1 MMMSIYFKKQRW
13 KLLLFM
19 GAVIIGSASLIYTN
33 YLVEKLD
40 QEERKKIELWAE
52 ATYQLANS
60 GMGPV
65 NNALATRIIQENSTI
80 PIILTNEIGE
90 IIGSRNIHKHID
102 VGAKHM
108 KMQLERMKNAHD
120 PIQIE
125 VKMNNE
131 VILTQYLYYE
141 DSYLLKQLRYYPALQ
156 LLVIF
161 LFILVSYIAFSR
173 SRISEQN
180 QVWAGMAKETAHQIG
195 TPLSSMIAWIERLR
209 EKTELD
215 NITKELDK
223 DVKRLET
230 ITERFSKIGS
240 KPKLKMVNINNIL
253 MNTVSYLQYR
263 LSDKVII
270 NLNTE
275 NPQLHIPVN
284 AVLFEWVIENICK
297 NAVDAMKGEGQ
308 ISIDLFETNDYLKV
322 HISDTGKGIPKNAF
336 KSIFKPGFTSKK
348 RGWGLGLSLT
358 KRIIEDYHSGK
369 IYVKS
374 SEINKGSTFC
384 ISMHKR

>member
-1 MMMSIYFKKQRW
+1 MSIYSKKQRW
-13 KLLLFM
+13 KLMLFM
-19 GAVIIGSASLIYTN
+19 AAVIIGSASLLYTN
-33 YLVEKLD
+33 YLVDKLD

-80 PIILTNEIGE
+80 PIILTNEVGE
-90 IIGSRNIHKHID
+90 IIGSRNIHESIDLGSKHLQM
-102 VGAKHM
+102 H
-108 KMQLERMKNAHD
+108 LERMKNVHE

-131 VILTQYLYYE
+131 VILTQFLYYE

-173 SRISEQN
+173 SRRSEQN

-195 TPLSSMIAWIERLR
+195 TPLSSMMAWIEILR
-209 EKTELD
+209 GKPDLD
-215 NITKELDK
+215 NITTELDK

-240 KPKLKMVNINNIL
+240 KPKLQMVNISDVL
-253 MNTVSYLQYR
+253 MNTVSYLQHR
-263 LSDKVII
+263 LSNKVTIT
-270 NLNTE
+270 LNTE
-275 NPQLHIPVN
+275 NSQLYIPVN

-308 ISIDLFETNDYLKV
+308 ISINLFETDDYLKV

-358 KRIIEDYHSGK
+358 KRIIEDYHSGR

-374 SEINKGSTFC
+374 SEVNKGSTFC
-384 ISMHKR
+384 ISMHKH

>member
-1 MMMSIYFKKQRW
+1 MSIYSKKQRW
-13 KLLLFM
+13 KLMLFM
-19 GAVIIGSASLIYTN
+19 AAVIIGSASLLYTN
-33 YLVEKLD
+33 YLVDKLD

-80 PIILTNEIGE
+80 PIILTNEVGE
-90 IIGSRNIHKHID
+90 IIGSRNIHEALD
-102 VGAKHM
+102 LDAKHLQM
-108 KMQLERMKNAHD
+108 HLERMKNAHN

-173 SRISEQN
+173 SRRSEQN

-195 TPLSSMIAWIERLR
+195 TPLSSIMAWIEILR
-209 EKTELD
+209 RKPDLD
-215 NITKELDK
+215 NITTELDK

-240 KPKLKMVNINNIL
+240 KPKLQMVNISDVL
-253 MNTVSYLQYR
+253 MNTVSYLQHR
-263 LSDKVII
+263 LSDKVTIT
-270 NLNTE
+270 LNKE
-275 NPQLHIPVN
+275 ISELYIPLN

-308 ISIDLFETNDYLKV
+308 ISINLFETDDYLKI
-322 HISDTGKGIPKNAF
+322 HISDTGKGISKNAF

-358 KRIIEDYHSGK
+358 KRIIEDYHSGR

>member
-1 MMMSIYFKKQRW
+1 MA
-13 KLLLFM
+13 
-19 GAVIIGSASLIYTN
+19 AVIIGSASLLYTN
-33 YLVEKLD
+33 YLVDKLD

-52 ATYQLANS
+52 ATRQLANS

-80 PIILTNEIGE
+80 PIILTNEVGE
-90 IIGSRNIHKHID
+90 IIGSRNIHESIDLGSKHLQ
-102 VGAKHM
+102 KH
-108 KMQLERMKNAHD
+108 LERMKNAHD

-125 VKMNNE
+125 VKMNSE

-156 LLVIF
+156 LMVIF

-173 SRISEQN
+173 SRRSEQN

-195 TPLSSMIAWIERLR
+195 TPLSSMIAWIEILR
-209 EKTELD
+209 GKPDLD
-215 NITKELDK
+215 NITTELNK

-240 KPKLKMVNINNIL
+240 KPKLQIVNISDVL
-253 MNTVSYLQYR
+253 MNTVSYLQHR
-263 LSDKVII
+263 LSNKVTI

-275 NPQLHIPVN
+275 NPQLHVPIN

-308 ISIDLFETNDYLKV
+308 INIDLFETDDYLKV

-358 KRIIEDYHSGK
+358 KRIIEDYHSGR

>member
-1 MMMSIYFKKQRW
+1 MSIYSKKQRW
-13 KLLLFM
+13 KLMLFM
-19 GAVIIGSASLIYTN
+19 AAVIIGSASLLYTN
-33 YLVEKLD
+33 YLVDKLD

-80 PIILTNEIGE
+80 PIILTNEVGE
-90 IIGSRNIHKHID
+90 IIGSRNIHESLDLDTKHLQM
-102 VGAKHM
+102 H
-108 KMQLERMKNAHD
+108 LERMKNAHN

-173 SRISEQN
+173 SRRSEQN

-195 TPLSSMIAWIERLR
+195 TPLSSIMAWIEILR
-209 EKTELD
+209 SKPDLD
-215 NITKELDK
+215 NITTELDK

-240 KPKLKMVNINNIL
+240 KPKLQMVNISDVL
-253 MNTVSYLQYR
+253 MNTVNYLQHR
-263 LSDKVII
+263 LSDKVTITLKKG
-270 NLNTE
+270 NAKLY
-275 NPQLHIPVN
+275 IPIN

-308 ISIDLFETNDYLKV
+308 ISIDLFETDDYLKI

-358 KRIIEDYHSGK
+358 KRIIEDYHSGR

-374 SEINKGSTFC
+374 SKINKGSTFC

>member
-1 MMMSIYFKKQRW
+1 MSIYSKKQRW
-13 KLLLFM
+13 KLMLFM
-19 GAVIIGSASLIYTN
+19 AAVIIGSASLLYTN
-33 YLVEKLD
+33 YLVDKLD

-80 PIILTNEIGE
+80 PIILTNEVGE
-90 IIGSRNIHKHID
+90 IIGSRNVHEALD
-102 VGAKHM
+102 LDAKHLQM
-108 KMQLERMKNAHD
+108 HLERMKNAHN

-173 SRISEQN
+173 SRRSEQN

-195 TPLSSMIAWIERLR
+195 TPLSSIMAWIEILR
-209 EKTELD
+209 RKPDLD
-215 NITKELDK
+215 NITTELDK

-240 KPKLKMVNINNIL
+240 KPKLQMVNISDVL
-253 MNTVSYLQYR
+253 MNTVSYLQHR
-263 LSDKVII
+263 LSDKVTIT
-270 NLNTE
+270 LNKE
-275 NPQLHIPVN
+275 ISELYIPLN

-308 ISIDLFETNDYLKV
+308 ISINLFETDDYIKI
-322 HISDTGKGIPKNAF
+322 HISDTGKGISKNAF

-358 KRIIEDYHSGK
+358 KRIIEDYHSGR

>member
-1 MMMSIYFKKQRW
+1 MSIYSKKQRW
-13 KLLLFM
+13 KLMLFM
-19 GAVIIGSASLIYTN
+19 AAVIIGSASILYTN
-33 YLVEKLD
+33 YLVDKLD

-80 PIILTNEIGE
+80 PIILTNEVGE
-90 IIGSRNIHKHID
+90 IIGSRNVHEALD
-102 VGAKHM
+102 LDAKHLQM
-108 KMQLERMKNAHD
+108 HLERMKNAHN

-173 SRISEQN
+173 SRRSEQN

-195 TPLSSMIAWIERLR
+195 TPLSSIMAWIEILR
-209 EKTELD
+209 RKPDLD
-215 NITKELDK
+215 NITTELDK

-240 KPKLKMVNINNIL
+240 KPKLQMVNISDVLI
-253 MNTVSYLQYR
+253 NTVSYLQHR
-263 LSDKVII
+263 LSDKVTIT
-270 NLNTE
+270 LNKE
-275 NPQLHIPVN
+275 ISELYIPLN

-308 ISIDLFETNDYLKV
+308 ISINLFETDDYLKI
-322 HISDTGKGIPKNAF
+322 HISDTGKGISKNAF

-358 KRIIEDYHSGK
+358 KRIIEDYHSGR

>member
-1 MMMSIYFKKQRW
+1 MSIYSKKQRW
-13 KLLLFM
+13 KLMLFM
-19 GAVIIGSASLIYTN
+19 AAVIIGSASLLYTN

-80 PIILTNEIGE
+80 PIILTNEVGE
-90 IIGSRNIHKHID
+90 IIGSRNIHESIDLSSKHLQM
-102 VGAKHM
+102 H
-108 KMQLERMKNAHD
+108 LERMKNAHN

-141 DSYLLKQLRYYPALQ
+141 DSYLLKQLRYYPSLQ

-173 SRISEQN
+173 SRRSEQN

-195 TPLSSMIAWIERLR
+195 TPLSSMMAWIEIL
-209 EKTELD
+209 KDKPDLK
-215 NITKELDK
+215 NITIELDK

-240 KPKLKMVNINNIL
+240 KPKLQMANISDIL
-253 MNTVSYLQYR
+253 MNTVSYLQDR
-263 LSDKVII
+263 LSDKVTIT
-270 NLNTE
+270 LKTE
-275 NPQLHIPVN
+275 NPQIQIPIN
-284 AVLFEWVIENICK
+284 TVLFEWVIENICK

-308 ISIDLFETNDYLKV
+308 IIIDLFETDDYLKV
-322 HISDTGKGIPKNAF
+322 YISDNGKGIPKKAF

-358 KRIIEDYHSGK
+358 KRIIEDYHSGR

-384 ISMHKR
+384 ISMHKH

>member
-1 MMMSIYFKKQRW
+1 MSIYSKKQRW
-13 KLLLFM
+13 KIMLFM
-19 GAVIIGSASLIYTN
+19 AAVIIGSASLLYTN
-33 YLVEKLD
+33 YLVDKLD

-52 ATYQLANS
+52 ATRQLANS

-65 NNALATRIIQENSTI
+65 YNVLATRIIQENSTI
-80 PIILTNEIGE
+80 PIILTNEVGE
-90 IIGSRNIHKHID
+90 IIGSRNIHESIDLGSKHLQT
-102 VGAKHM
+102 H
-108 KMQLERMKNAHD
+108 LELMKNAHD

-125 VKMNNE
+125 VKMNSE

-156 LLVIF
+156 LMVIF

-173 SRISEQN
+173 SRRSEQN

-195 TPLSSMIAWIERLR
+195 TPLSSMIAWIEILR
-209 EKTELD
+209 GKPDLD
-215 NITKELDK
+215 NITTELDK

-240 KPKLKMVNINNIL
+240 KPKLQMVNISDVL
-253 MNTVSYLQYR
+253 MNTVSYLQNR
-263 LSDKVII
+263 LSEKVTI

-275 NPQLHIPVN
+275 NPKIHIPIN

-308 ISIDLFETNDYLKV
+308 INIDLFETEDYLKV
-322 HISDTGKGIPKNAF
+322 YISDTGKGIPKNAF

-358 KRIIEDYHSGK
+358 KRIIEDYHSGR

>member
-1 MMMSIYFKKQRW
+1 MSIYSKKQRW
-13 KLLLFM
+13 KLMLFM
-19 GAVIIGSASLIYTN
+19 AAVIIGSASLLYTN
-33 YLVEKLD
+33 YLVDKLD

-80 PIILTNEIGE
+80 PIILTNEVGE
-90 IIGSRNIHKHID
+90 IIGSRNVHEALD
-102 VGAKHM
+102 LDAKHLQM
-108 KMQLERMKNAHD
+108 HLERMKNAHN

-173 SRISEQN
+173 SRRSEQN

-195 TPLSSMIAWIERLR
+195 TPLSSIMAWIEILR
-209 EKTELD
+209 RKPDLD
-215 NITKELDK
+215 NITTELDK

-240 KPKLKMVNINNIL
+240 KPKLQMVNISDVLI
-253 MNTVSYLQYR
+253 NTVSYLQHR
-263 LSDKVII
+263 LSDKVTIT
-270 NLNTE
+270 LNKE
-275 NPQLHIPVN
+275 ISELYIPLN

-308 ISIDLFETNDYLKV
+308 ISINLFETDDYLKI
-322 HISDTGKGIPKNAF
+322 HISDTGKGISKNAF

-358 KRIIEDYHSGK
+358 KRIIEDYHSGR

>member
-1 MMMSIYFKKQRW
+1 MSIYSKKQRW
-13 KLLLFM
+13 KVMLFM
-19 GAVIIGSASLIYTN
+19 AAVIIGSASLLYTN
-33 YLVEKLD
+33 YLVDKLD

-52 ATYQLANS
+52 ATRQLANS

-80 PIILTNEIGE
+80 PIILTNEVGE
-90 IIGSRNIHKHID
+90 IIGSRNIHESIDLGSKHLQ
-102 VGAKHM
+102 KH
-108 KMQLERMKNAHD
+108 LERMKNAHD

-125 VKMNNE
+125 VKMNSE

-156 LLVIF
+156 LMVIF

-173 SRISEQN
+173 SRRSEQN

-195 TPLSSMIAWIERLR
+195 TPLSSMIAWIEILR
-209 EKTELD
+209 GKPDLD
-215 NITKELDK
+215 NITTELDK

-240 KPKLKMVNINNIL
+240 KPKLQMVNISDVL
-253 MNTVSYLQYR
+253 MNTVSYLQNR
-263 LSDKVII
+263 LSEKVTI

-275 NPQLHIPVN
+275 NPKMHIPIN

-308 ISIDLFETNDYLKV
+308 INIDLFETEDYLKV

-358 KRIIEDYHSGK
+358 KRIIEDYHSGR

>member
-1 MMMSIYFKKQRW
+1 M
-13 KLLLFM
+13 LFM
-19 GAVIIGSASLIYTN
+19 AAVIIGSASLLYTN
-33 YLVEKLD
+33 YLVDKLD

-80 PIILTNEIGE
+80 PIILTNEVGE
-90 IIGSRNIHKHID
+90 IIGSRNIHEALD
-102 VGAKHM
+102 LDAKHLQM
-108 KMQLERMKNAHD
+108 HLERMKNAHN

-173 SRISEQN
+173 SRRSEQN

-195 TPLSSMIAWIERLR
+195 TPLSSMMAWIEILR
-209 EKTELD
+209 GKPDLD
-215 NITKELDK
+215 NITTELDK

-240 KPKLKMVNINNIL
+240 KPKLQMVNISDVL
-253 MNTVSYLQYR
+253 MNTVSYLQHR
-263 LSDKVII
+263 LSDKVTIT
-270 NLNTE
+270 LNKE
-275 NPQLHIPVN
+275 ISELYIPIN

-308 ISIDLFETNDYLKV
+308 ISINLFETDDYLKI
-322 HISDTGKGIPKNAF
+322 HISDTGKGISKNAF

-358 KRIIEDYHSGK
+358 KRIIEDYHSGR

>member
-1 MMMSIYFKKQRW
+1 MSIYSKIQRW
-13 KLLLFM
+13 KLMLFM
-19 GAVIIGSASLIYTN
+19 AAVIIGSVSLLYTN

-80 PIILTNEIGE
+80 PIILTNEVGE
-90 IIGSRNIHKHID
+90 IIGSRNIHESIDLSSKHLQM
-102 VGAKHM
+102 H
-108 KMQLERMKNAHD
+108 LERMKNAHN

-141 DSYLLKQLRYYPALQ
+141 DSYLLKQLRYYPSLQ

-173 SRISEQN
+173 SRRSEQN

-195 TPLSSMIAWIERLR
+195 TPLSSMMAWIEILKGKPDL
-209 EKTELD
+209 E
-215 NITKELDK
+215 NITTELDK

-240 KPKLKMVNINNIL
+240 KPKLQMVNISDVL
-253 MNTVSYLQYR
+253 MNTVSYLQHI
-263 LSDKVII
+263 LSDKVTIT
-270 NLNTE
+270 LKTE
-275 NPQLHIPVN
+275 NPQIHIPIN

-308 ISIDLFETNDYLKV
+308 IIINLFETEDYLKV
-322 HISDTGKGIPKNAF
+322 YISDNGKGIPKKVF

-384 ISMHKR
+384 ISMHKQ

>member
-1 MMMSIYFKKQRW
+1 MSIYSKKQRW
-13 KLLLFM
+13 KLMLFM
-19 GAVIIGSASLIYTN
+19 AAVIIGSASLLYTN
-33 YLVEKLD
+33 YLVNKLD

-80 PIILTNEIGE
+80 PIILTNEVGE
-90 IIGSRNIHKHID
+90 IIGSRNVHEALD
-102 VGAKHM
+102 LDAKHLQM
-108 KMQLERMKNAHD
+108 HLERMKNAHN

-173 SRISEQN
+173 SRRSEQN

-195 TPLSSMIAWIERLR
+195 TPLSSIMAWIEILR
-209 EKTELD
+209 RKPDLD
-215 NITKELDK
+215 NITTELDK

-240 KPKLKMVNINNIL
+240 KPKLQMVNISDVL
-253 MNTVSYLQYR
+253 MNTVSYLQHR
-263 LSDKVII
+263 LSDKVTI
-270 NLNTE
+270 NLNKE
-275 NPQLHIPVN
+275 ISKLYIPLN

-308 ISIDLFETNDYLKV
+308 ISINLFETDDYLKI
-322 HISDTGKGIPKNAF
+322 HISDTGKGIPKNTF

-358 KRIIEDYHSGK
+358 KRIIEDYHSGR

>member
-1 MMMSIYFKKQRW
+1 MSIYSKKQRW
-13 KLLLFM
+13 KLMLFM
-19 GAVIIGSASLIYTN
+19 AAVIIGSASLLYTN
-33 YLVEKLD
+33 YLVDKLD

-80 PIILTNEIGE
+80 PIILTNEVGE
-90 IIGSRNIHKHID
+90 IIGSRNIHESIDLGSKHLQM
-102 VGAKHM
+102 H
-108 KMQLERMKNAHD
+108 LERMKNVHE

-131 VILTQYLYYE
+131 VILTQFLYYE

-173 SRISEQN
+173 SRRSEQN

-195 TPLSSMIAWIERLR
+195 TPLSSMMAWIEILR
-209 EKTELD
+209 GKPDLD
-215 NITKELDK
+215 NITTELDK

-240 KPKLKMVNINNIL
+240 KPKLQMVNISDVL
-253 MNTVSYLQYR
+253 MNTVSYLLHR
-263 LSDKVII
+263 LSNKVTIT
-270 NLNTE
+270 LNTE
-275 NPQLHIPVN
+275 NSQLYIPVN

-308 ISIDLFETNDYLKV
+308 ISINLFETDDYLKV

-358 KRIIEDYHSGK
+358 KRIIEDYHSGR

-374 SEINKGSTFC
+374 SEVNKGSTFC
-384 ISMHKR
+384 ISMHKH

>member
-1 MMMSIYFKKQRW
+1 MSIYSKKQRW
-13 KLLLFM
+13 KLMLFM
-19 GAVIIGSASLIYTN
+19 AAVIIGSASLLYTN
-33 YLVEKLD
+33 YLVENLD

-80 PIILTNEIGE
+80 PIILTNEVGE
-90 IIGSRNIHKHID
+90 IIGSRNIHESIDLSSKHLQM
-102 VGAKHM
+102 H
-108 KMQLERMKNAHD
+108 LERMKNAHN

-141 DSYLLKQLRYYPALQ
+141 DSYLLKQLRYYPSLQ

-173 SRISEQN
+173 SRRSEQN

-195 TPLSSMIAWIERLR
+195 TPLSSMMAWIEIL
-209 EKTELD
+209 KDKPDLK
-215 NITKELDK
+215 NITIELDK

-240 KPKLKMVNINNIL
+240 KPKLQMANISDIL
-253 MNTVSYLQYR
+253 MNTVSYLQDR
-263 LSDKVII
+263 LSDKVTIT
-270 NLNTE
+270 LKTE
-275 NPQLHIPVN
+275 NPQIQIPIN

-308 ISIDLFETNDYLKV
+308 IIIDLFETDDYLKV
-322 HISDTGKGIPKNAF
+322 YISDNGKGIPKKAF

-358 KRIIEDYHSGK
+358 KRIIEDYHSGR

-384 ISMHKR
+384 ISMHKH

>member
-1 MMMSIYFKKQRW
+1 MSIYSKKQRW
-13 KLLLFM
+13 KLMLFM
-19 GAVIIGSASLIYTN
+19 AAIVIGSASLLYTN
-33 YLVEKLD
+33 FLVEKLD
-40 QEERKKIELWAE
+40 QEERKKMELWAE

-65 NNALATRIIQENSTI
+65 NNVLATRIIQENTTI
-80 PIILTNEIGE
+80 PIIQTNEVGE
-90 IIGSRNIHKHID
+90 IIGSRNIHDAIDLGNKHLQ
-102 VGAKHM
+102 KH
-108 KMQLERMKNAHD
+108 LERMKREHE

-125 VKMNNE
+125 VKMNNK

-141 DSYLLKQLRYYPALQ
+141 DSYLLRQLRYYPALQ

-161 LFILVSYIAFSR
+161 LFISVSYIAFSR
-173 SRISEQN
+173 SRRSEQN

-195 TPLSSMIAWIERLR
+195 TPLSSMMAWIEILR
-209 EKTELD
+209 RKPDLD
-215 NITKELDK
+215 NITTELDK

-240 KPKLKMVNINNIL
+240 KPKLEMVNISNVL
-253 MNTVSYLQYR
+253 LNTVGYLQHR
-263 LSDKVII
+263 LSDKVTIK
-270 NLNTE
+270 LNTE
-275 NPQLHIPVN
+275 NPELNIPLN

-308 ISIDLFETNDYLKV
+308 ISIDLFEDNDYLKV
-322 HISDTGKGIPKNAF
+322 HISDTGKGIPKSAF

-358 KRIIEDYHSGK
+358 KRIIEDYHSGR

-384 ISMHKR
+384 ISMHKH

>member
-1 MMMSIYFKKQRW
+1 MTIYSKKQRW
-13 KLLLFM
+13 KLMLFM
-19 GAVIIGSASLIYTN
+19 AAIIIGSASLLYTN
-33 YLVEKLD
+33 YLVDKLD

-80 PIILTNEIGE
+80 PIILTNEVGE
-90 IIGSRNIHKHID
+90 IIGSRNIHESIDLGSKHLQI
-102 VGAKHM
+102 H
-108 KMQLERMKNAHD
+108 LERMKNAHD

-141 DSYLLKQLRYYPALQ
+141 DSYLLKQLRYYPTLQ

-173 SRISEQN
+173 SRRSEQN

-195 TPLSSMIAWIERLR
+195 TPVSSMMAWIEILR
-209 EKTELD
+209 GKADLD
-215 NITKELDK
+215 NITTELDK

-240 KPKLKMVNINNIL
+240 KPKLQMVNISDIL
-253 MNTVSYLQYR
+253 INTVNYLQHR
-263 LSDKVII
+263 LSDKVTIT
-270 NLNTE
+270 LNTE
-275 NPQLHIPVN
+275 NPQLQIPIN

-308 ISIDLFETNDYLKV
+308 ISIDLFETENYLKV

>member
-1 MMMSIYFKKQRW
+1 MV
-13 KLLLFM
+13 
-19 GAVIIGSASLIYTN
+19 AVTIGSASLLYTN
-33 YLVEKLD
+33 YLVDKLD

-80 PIILTNEIGE
+80 PIILTNEVGE
-90 IIGSRNIHKHID
+90 IIGSRNIHESIDLGTKHLQM
-102 VGAKHM
+102 H
-108 KMQLERMKNAHD
+108 LERMKNAHE

-173 SRISEQN
+173 SRRSEQN

-195 TPLSSMIAWIERLR
+195 TPLSSMMAWIEILR
-209 EKTELD
+209 EKPDLD
-215 NITKELDK
+215 NITTELDK
-223 DVKRLET
+223 DIKRLET

-240 KPKLKMVNINNIL
+240 KPKLQLVNISDVL
-253 MNTVSYLQYR
+253 MNTVSYLQHR
-263 LSDKVII
+263 LSDKVTIT
-270 NLNTE
+270 LNTE
-275 NPQLHIPVN
+275 NPQIHVPLN

-308 ISIDLFETNDYLKV
+308 ISIDLFETDDYLKV
-322 HISDTGKGIPKNAF
+322 HISDTGKGIPKNTF

-358 KRIIEDYHSGK
+358 KRIIEDYHSGR

>member
-1 MMMSIYFKKQRW
+1 MSIYSKKQRW
-13 KLLLFM
+13 KLMLFM
-19 GAVIIGSASLIYTN
+19 AAVIIGSASLLYTN

-80 PIILTNEIGE
+80 PIILTNEVGE
-90 IIGSRNIHKHID
+90 IIGSRNIHESIDLSSKHLQM
-102 VGAKHM
+102 H
-108 KMQLERMKNAHD
+108 LERMKNAHN

-141 DSYLLKQLRYYPALQ
+141 DSYLLKQLRYYPSLQ

-173 SRISEQN
+173 SRRSEQN

-195 TPLSSMIAWIERLR
+195 TPLSSMMAWIEIL
-209 EKTELD
+209 KDKPDLK
-215 NITKELDK
+215 NITIELDK

-240 KPKLKMVNINNIL
+240 KPKLQMANISDIL
-253 MNTVSYLQYR
+253 MNTVSYLQDR
-263 LSDKVII
+263 LSDKVTIT
-270 NLNTE
+270 LKTE
-275 NPQLHIPVN
+275 NPQIQIPIN

-308 ISIDLFETNDYLKV
+308 IIIDLFETDDYLKV
-322 HISDTGKGIPKNAF
+322 YISDNGKGIPKKAF

-358 KRIIEDYHSGK
+358 KRIIEDYHSGR

-384 ISMHKR
+384 ISMHKH

>member
-1 MMMSIYFKKQRW
+1 MSIYSKKQRW
-13 KLLLFM
+13 KLMLFM
-19 GAVIIGSASLIYTN
+19 AAVIIGSASLLYTN
-33 YLVEKLD
+33 YLVDKLD

-80 PIILTNEIGE
+80 PIILTNEVGE
-90 IIGSRNIHKHID
+90 IIGSRNVHEALD
-102 VGAKHM
+102 LDAKHLQM
-108 KMQLERMKNAHD
+108 HLERMKNAHN

-173 SRISEQN
+173 SRRSEQN

-195 TPLSSMIAWIERLR
+195 TPLSSIMAWIEILR
-209 EKTELD
+209 RKPDLD
-215 NITKELDK
+215 NITTELDK

-240 KPKLKMVNINNIL
+240 KPKLQMVNISDVL
-253 MNTVSYLQYR
+253 MNTVSYLQHR
-263 LSDKVII
+263 LSDKVTIT
-270 NLNTE
+270 LNKE
-275 NPQLHIPVN
+275 NSELYIPLN

-308 ISIDLFETNDYLKV
+308 ISINLFETDDYLKI

-358 KRIIEDYHSGK
+358 KRIIEDYHSGR

>member
-1 MMMSIYFKKQRW
+1 MSIYSKKQRW
-13 KLLLFM
+13 KLMLFM
-19 GAVIIGSASLIYTN
+19 AAVIIGSASLLYTN
-33 YLVEKLD
+33 YLVDKLD

-80 PIILTNEIGE
+80 PIILTNEVGE
-90 IIGSRNIHKHID
+90 IIGSRNIHESLDLDTKHLQM
-102 VGAKHM
+102 H
-108 KMQLERMKNAHD
+108 LERMKNAHN

-173 SRISEQN
+173 SRRSEQN

-195 TPLSSMIAWIERLR
+195 TPLSSIMAWIEILR
-209 EKTELD
+209 SKPDLD
-215 NITKELDK
+215 NITTELDK

-240 KPKLKMVNINNIL
+240 KPKLQMVNISDVL
-253 MNTVSYLQYR
+253 MNTVNYLQHR
-263 LSDKVII
+263 LSDKVTITLKKG
-270 NLNTE
+270 NAKLY
-275 NPQLHIPVN
+275 IPIN

-308 ISIDLFETNDYLKV
+308 ISIDLFETDDYLKI

-358 KRIIEDYHSGK
+358 KRIIEDYHSGR

>member
-1 MMMSIYFKKQRW
+1 MSIYSKKQRW
-13 KLLLFM
+13 KLMLFM
-19 GAVIIGSASLIYTN
+19 AAIIIGSASLLYTN

-80 PIILTNEIGE
+80 PIILTNEVGD
-90 IIGSRNIHKHID
+90 IIGSRNIHESIDLGSKHLQR
-102 VGAKHM
+102 H
-108 KMQLERMKNAHD
+108 LERMKNAHE

-141 DSYLLKQLRYYPALQ
+141 DSYLLKQLRYYPTLQ

-173 SRISEQN
+173 SRRSEQN

-195 TPLSSMIAWIERLR
+195 TPLSSMMAWIEIL
-209 EKTELD
+209 KGKADLD
-215 NITKELDK
+215 NITTELDK

-240 KPKLKMVNINNIL
+240 TPKLQMVNIADVL
-253 MNTVSYLQYR
+253 MNAVRYLQHR
-263 LSDKVII
+263 LSDKVTIT
-270 NLNTE
+270 LNTE
-275 NPQLHIPVN
+275 NPQLHIPIN

-308 ISIDLFETNDYLKV
+308 ISIDLFETDNYLKV

>member
-1 MMMSIYFKKQRW
+1 MSIYSKKQRW
-13 KLLLFM
+13 KLMLFM
-19 GAVIIGSASLIYTN
+19 AAVIIGSASILYTN
-33 YLVEKLD
+33 YSVDKLD

-80 PIILTNEIGE
+80 PIILTNEVGE
-90 IIGSRNIHKHID
+90 IIGSRNVHEALD
-102 VGAKHM
+102 LDAKHLQM
-108 KMQLERMKNAHD
+108 HLERMKNAHN

-173 SRISEQN
+173 SRRSEQN

-195 TPLSSMIAWIERLR
+195 TPLSSIMAWIEILR
-209 EKTELD
+209 RKPDLD
-215 NITKELDK
+215 NITTELDK

-240 KPKLKMVNINNIL
+240 KPKLQMVNISDVL
-253 MNTVSYLQYR
+253 MNTVSYLQHR
-263 LSDKVII
+263 LSDKVTIT
-270 NLNTE
+270 LNKE
-275 NPQLHIPVN
+275 ISELYIPLN

-308 ISIDLFETNDYLKV
+308 ISINLFETDDYIKI
-322 HISDTGKGIPKNAF
+322 HISDTGKGISKNAF

-358 KRIIEDYHSGK
+358 KRIIEDYHSGR

>member
-1 MMMSIYFKKQRW
+1 MSIYSKKQRW
-13 KLLLFM
+13 KLMLFM
-19 GAVIIGSASLIYTN
+19 AAVIIGSASILYTN
-33 YLVEKLD
+33 YLVDKLD

-80 PIILTNEIGE
+80 PIILTNEVGE
-90 IIGSRNIHKHID
+90 IIGSRNVHEALD
-102 VGAKHM
+102 LDAKHLQM
-108 KMQLERMKNAHD
+108 HLERMKNAHN

-173 SRISEQN
+173 SRRSEQN

-195 TPLSSMIAWIERLR
+195 TPLSSIMAWIEILR
-209 EKTELD
+209 RKPDLD
-215 NITKELDK
+215 NITTELDK

-240 KPKLKMVNINNIL
+240 KPKLQMVNISDVL
-253 MNTVSYLQYR
+253 MNTVSYLQHR
-263 LSDKVII
+263 LSDKVTIT
-270 NLNTE
+270 LNKE
-275 NPQLHIPVN
+275 ISELYIPLN

-308 ISIDLFETNDYLKV
+308 ISINLFETDDYLKI
-322 HISDTGKGIPKNAF
+322 HISDTGKGISKNAF

-358 KRIIEDYHSGK
+358 KRIIEDYHSGR